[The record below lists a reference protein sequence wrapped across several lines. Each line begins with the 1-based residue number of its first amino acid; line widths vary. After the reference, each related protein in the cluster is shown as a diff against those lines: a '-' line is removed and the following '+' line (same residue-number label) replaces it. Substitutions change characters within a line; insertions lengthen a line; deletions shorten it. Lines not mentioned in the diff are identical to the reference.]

1 MGGAMPEPGE
11 THLMHRSLVFQPHKV
26 ASASGFEL
34 TLDNGRKVI
43 DACGGAAVA
52 CLGHGNEEV
61 ATAVY
66 EQIKQVGYVHT
77 QAYTTQVAEELA
89 DLILDGSPFG
99 LEKAVFLGSGSE
111 AVEAALK
118 LARQY
123 FYEKGEHERLHIV
136 ARQQAYH
143 GNTMASMSV
152 SSNLAR
158 KLPYQ
163 GFCYPHT
170 STVSPAYTYRYQ
182 RPSET
187 EAQFTDRLVAE
198 LDAEFNRIGPHRVIA
213 FIAEPVVG
221 ATAGCVPPPV
231 GYLRGVKALCER
243 YGILL
248 ILDEIMCGSGRCGTF
263 FAFEPEG
270 VEPDIV
276 TIAKALGGG
285 FAPIAGVVMHRK
297 VVDVLRQ
304 GSKAFVHGHT
314 FQAHAISC
322 AAALAVQKIVRR
334 DGLVERSAAMGEI
347 LGTLLRQE
355 LAQCRSVGDI
365 RGRGLFWA
373 VEFVKDKATK
383 EPFDASILYG
393 PKVQEEAFERGV
405 AVYPGHGTI
414 DGTAG
419 DHVLIAPPFTVDE
432 STLKKVCELLRD
444 AILAQE
450 AVFLA

>member
-1 MGGAMPEPGE
+1 MGDALSDTRE
-11 THLMHRSLVFQPHKV
+11 THLMHRSLVYQPHTV
-26 ASASGFEL
+26 TSATGCEL

-61 ATAVY
+61 ATAIY
-66 EQIKQVGYVHT
+66 EQVKQVGYVHT
-77 QAYTTQVAEELA
+77 QAYTTKVSEELA
-89 DLILDGSPFG
+89 DLILEGSPFG
-99 LEKAVFLGSGSE
+99 LEKAVFVGSGSE
-111 AVEAALK
+111 AIEAALK

-123 FYEKGEHERLHIV
+123 FYEKGEHQRLHIV

-152 SSNLAR
+152 SSNLSR
-158 KLPYQ
+158 KLPYR

-170 STVSPAYTYRYQ
+170 SAVSPAYTYRYQ

-187 EAQFTDRLVAE
+187 EEEFTKRLLAE
-198 LDAEFNRIGPHRVIA
+198 LDAEFNRIGTDRVIA

-231 GYLRGVKALCER
+231 GYLRGIKALCEK

-263 FAFEPEG
+263 FAFEPEN

-276 TIAKALGGG
+276 TIAKGLGGG
-285 FAPIAGVVMHRK
+285 FAPVAGVLMHRK
-297 VVDVLRQ
+297 VVDTLRQ

-334 DGLVERSAAMGEI
+334 DGLVERNAQMGRVLE
-347 LGTLLRQE
+347 TLLRQE
-355 LAQCRSVGDI
+355 LAECKSVGDI

-383 EPFDASILYG
+383 EPFDASVQYG
-393 PKVQEEAFERGV
+393 PKVQEAAFERGV

-414 DGTAG
+414 DGAAG
-419 DHVLIAPPFTVDE
+419 DHVLLAPPYTVDE
-432 STLKKVCELLRD
+432 ATLKRVCEVLRE
-444 AILAQE
+444 AISAQE
-450 AVFLA
+450 AIFMA